1 MFDVTTRITYKNV
14 PKWYKDLTRIC
25 DNIPIV
31 LVGNKVDQKDRKVKA
46 RQITFHRKR
55 NLQYFDISAKS
66 NYQYEKP
73 FLWILRTLVG
83 DPNLFLTEALALQ
96 PSEIAMDHQ
105 QIEQL
110 ASEWKEVENQ
120 PLPDDEDDF
129 KWFVFDCIILF
140 KLSLD

>member
-25 DNIPIV
+25 ENIPIV

-83 DPNLFLTEALALQ
+83 DANLYLVEALALRPQ
-96 PSEIAMDHQ
+96 EIQMDKDHLRTL
-105 QIEQL
+105 EN
-110 ASEWKEVENQ
+110 EWKEVENA
-120 PLPDDEDDF
+120 PLPDDEDEDF
-129 KWFVFDCIILF
+129 K
-140 KLSLD
+140 